1 MENENKTTAAPE
13 QPEDTQS
20 VAVAEAPDTQSGTVV
35 EGSSDTPADGEGCES
50 VTVIVAETHPDHPE
64 YAKMAAKSVKKNLI
78 GVDAM
83 VVIMGYEPQMPM
95 SQALLRML
103 EMVNT
108 ERIILMTDGMFI
120 LNPVTIHNIGVR
132 KSPATNM
139 PVLMYKSVLEPL
151 LKEMAADIPYADVA
165 ETYAEAST
173 EVAPIIVGDWKIDP
187 WLLPLISKNPSIEAV
202 GKFAKWKMFMHV
214 GPESWSDDLLKF
226 LEERFPE

>member
-1 MENENKTTAAPE
+1 MTEDENKNSAAVKE
-13 QPEDTQS
+13 QPENTES
-20 VAVAEAPDTQSGTVV
+20 METSKAPDSQSGTIV
-35 EGSSDTPADGEGCES
+35 EGPSDTPADGEGCES
-50 VTVIVAETHPDHPE
+50 VTIVIIAHDEKRGE
-64 YAKMAAKSVKKNLI
+64 LMARSVKKNLV
-78 GVDAM
+78 GVDAY
-83 VVIMGYEPQMPM
+83 VHLVTGENVKDTYVETL
-95 SQALLRML
+95 AEHLKF
-103 EMVNT
+103 VNT

-151 LKEMAADIPYADVA
+151 LKEMVADIPYADVA
-165 ETYAEAST
+165 DTYAEAST
-173 EVAPIIVGDWKIDP
+173 EVAPIIVGDWKTDP